1 MRFTL
6 YIHKSFSGKLAPT
19 SDHEGV
25 GGIHCQP
32 PLRKISAPKREVVTA
47 PPSKG
52 GGRRR
57 LEAGRR
63 RTEVEAGSF
72 ECFST
77 GEETCYIVNLFEN
90 MVLFIN
96 SNICRYSYSN

>member
-6 YIHKSFSGKLAPT
+6 YIHKSFSVKLAPT

-47 PPSKG
+47 PLPKEEDG
-52 GGRRR
+52 GGWRTGEGGRRWRREALNAFGQVRR
-57 LEAGRR
+57 L
-63 RTEVEAGSF
+63 V
-72 ECFST
+72 
-77 GEETCYIVNLFEN
+77 I
-90 MVLFIN
+90 
-96 SNICRYSYSN
+96 

>member
-47 PPSKG
+47 PPFQ
-52 GGRRR
+52 
-57 LEAGRR
+57 RR
-63 RTEVEAGSF
+63 RTAEVGGREKEDGGGAGK
-72 ECFST
+72 
-77 GEETCYIVNLFEN
+77 L
-90 MVLFIN
+90 
-96 SNICRYSYSN
+96 